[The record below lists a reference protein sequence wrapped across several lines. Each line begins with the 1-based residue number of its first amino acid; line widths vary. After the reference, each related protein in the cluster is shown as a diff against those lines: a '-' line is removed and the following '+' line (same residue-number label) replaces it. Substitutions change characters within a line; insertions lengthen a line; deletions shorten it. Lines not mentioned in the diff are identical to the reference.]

1 MAFWAVLVFWVVLV
15 FGVDFEGAFLRDTVF
30 AATFFTADFLVTDL
44 PDAFF
49 FTGLRFETDKAF
61 WAGFAA
67 FFAGFLVVDFF
78 AFFLVAI
85 CDLSLKN

>member
-1 MAFWAVLVFWVVLV
+1 MGASLV
-15 FGVDFEGAFLRDTVF
+15 FGAGFEGAFLRDTVF
-30 AATFFTADFLVTDL
+30 AAIFFKADFLVTGL

-49 FTGLRFETDKAF
+49 FTGLRFETDKDF

-67 FFAGFLVVDFF
+67 FFAGFLVADFF

>member
-1 MAFWAVLVFWVVLV
+1 M
-15 FGVDFEGAFLRDTVF
+15 RDTVF

-49 FTGLRFETDKAF
+49 FNGLRFETDKAF
-61 WAGFAA
+61 GAGFAA